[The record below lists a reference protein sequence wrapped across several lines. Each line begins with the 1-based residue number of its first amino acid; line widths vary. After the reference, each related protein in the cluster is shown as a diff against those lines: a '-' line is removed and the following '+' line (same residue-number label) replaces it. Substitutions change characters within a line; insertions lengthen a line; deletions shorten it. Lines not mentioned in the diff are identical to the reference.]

1 MSTTF
6 PMTSPLARPED
17 ARDAHRTPG
26 VIRLPDALHR
36 GRPDRQTGGTR
47 HATGGRPLM
56 RELVERAK
64 RGDHDAFSTLVL
76 PEIHRLHGLAG
87 LILRDR
93 ARAEDALQEA
103 LLKAWRDLPALR
115 DADSFL
121 PWLRRLLVNACPDE
135 GRRLGRRRGE
145 VSLGPE
151 HDRASA
157 NEAGDD
163 VSRRDELARGFRR
176 LNNQER
182 TVISLSYYLDLST
195 ADASAVLGVRENTYR
210 SKLHRAIGAMRA
222 ALAADARQPEGPQT

>member
-6 PMTSPLARPED
+6 LMTSPLARPDD
-17 ARDAHRTPG
+17 ARDAHTTPG
-26 VIRLPDALHR
+26 VVRLPDALRR
-36 GRPDRQTGGTR
+36 GWPGSRTGTVLQ
-47 HATGGRPLM
+47 ATGGRPLT
-56 RELVERAK
+56 RDLVERAK
-64 RGDHDAFSTLVL
+64 HGDHDAFATLVL

-93 ARAEDALQEA
+93 ARAEDAMQEA
-103 LLKAWRDLPALR
+103 LLKAWRDLPGLR
-115 DADSFL
+115 DAGSFQ
-121 PWLRRLLVNACPDE
+121 PWLRRLLVNACHDE

-151 HDRASA
+151 HDESGPNGVA
-157 NEAGDD
+157 DD

-176 LNNQER
+176 LSDEER

-195 ADASAVLGVRENTYR
+195 ADASAALGVRENTYR

-222 ALAADARQPEGPQT
+222 ALAADARQTEGPQT